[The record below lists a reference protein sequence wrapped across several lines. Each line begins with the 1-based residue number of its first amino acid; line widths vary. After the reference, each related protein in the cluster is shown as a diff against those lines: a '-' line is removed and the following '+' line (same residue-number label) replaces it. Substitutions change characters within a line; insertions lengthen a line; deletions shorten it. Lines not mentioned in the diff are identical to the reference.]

1 MMGEKLIKVY
11 ILVSLWFWAGMLLS
25 SPLRKAFG
33 DMHMRSVERIYDAT
47 FEQVEKLIKKIADWF
62 SLKYKKT
69 SLYMEERTYELRV
82 KVARTLVKK
91 ELLEELNHKNLIS
104 AIARAKLMDQR
115 DSEFVYEEFER
126 LAHLITGK
134 SINSQEKEVAV
145 KTAFKLSE
153 TILLQDIIT
162 KMPKAQERILLAFEQ
177 IEGDAPYD
185 SVKNEEFRKFIRE

>member
-1 MMGEKLIKVY
+1 MGEKFIKVY
-11 ILVSLWFWAGMLLS
+11 VLVSLWFWAGMLLS

-33 DMHMRSVERIYDAT
+33 DMHLRLAERIYDAT

-62 SLKYKKT
+62 FLKFKKAA
-69 SLYMEERTYELRV
+69 LYMEDRTYELRV

-91 ELLEELNHKNLIS
+91 ELLEELNHKNLVS

-134 SINSQEKEVAV
+134 SINSKEKEVAV

-153 TILLQDIIT
+153 TVLLQDIIT

-177 IEGDAPYD
+177 IEGDDPYD
-185 SVKNEEFRKFIRE
+185 SVKNEEFRKFIRP

>member
-1 MMGEKLIKVY
+1 MGEKLIKVY